1 MSTEYIVLLT
11 NFICATGFT
20 LSVFLKETLG
30 NKSEWIGGLIVL
42 IIYFIANIAIF
53 KICGQDIVRSLVFG
67 FSSTL
72 IPVGYNNDEYYYQK
86 PNQPLSDN
94 NLYQETQISPND
106 LEMNNV
112 NNEEN
117 ATNINDIS
125 GRD

>member
-1 MSTEYIVLLT
+1 MTPYKT
-11 NFICATGFT
+11 NFIFAAGFT

>member
-1 MSTEYIVLLT
+1 M
-11 NFICATGFT
+11 
-20 LSVFLKETLG
+20 
-30 NKSEWIGGLIVL
+30 L

-117 ATNINDIS
+117 TTNINDIS